1 METFIIPES
10 ESRYANAM
18 RFLFLGQLF
27 FGSVLGLTLIGC
39 SGSKEVA
46 GGPAFG
52 VAGEPL
58 TKPLATNGKMHPM
71 AKHIEI
77 SGYRLS
83 EPKPGTLRVKMNV
96 VNHSRAD
103 LGEVPMKVRITAA
116 GAKPEDPPVAEV
128 TFKVALGPEESKQVE
143 PTYPSKL
150 RVYELPDWQF
160 LRCTVEIG
168 PFN

>member
-1 METFIIPES
+1 
-10 ESRYANAM
+10 M
-18 RFLFLGQLF
+18 RSLLLLV
-27 FGSVLGLTLIGC
+27 FGLVLVGC

-46 GGPAFG
+46 SSPASG
-52 VAGEPL
+52 LAVEPL

-71 AKHIEI
+71 AKQIEI

-83 EPKPGTLRVKMNV
+83 EVKPGTLRIRMNV

-103 LGEVPMKVRITAA
+103 LGDVPMRVRITAN

-128 TFKVALGPEESKQVE
+128 TFNVSLGPEESKQVE

-168 PFN
+168 PFK

>member
-1 METFIIPES
+1 MNLYYPSGLTN
-10 ESRYANAM
+10 RGKLVAM
-18 RFLFLGQLF
+18 RILLLFA
-27 FGSVLGLTLIGC
+27 LGLILVGC

-46 GGPAFG
+46 NAPASG
-52 VAGEPL
+52 LAVEPL
-58 TKPLATNGKMHPM
+58 TKPVATNGKMHPM

-83 EPKPGTLRVKMNV
+83 EVKPGTLRVRMNV
-96 VNHSRAD
+96 VNHSGAD
-103 LGEVPMKVRITAA
+103 LGEVPMRVRVTAA

-128 TFKVALGPEESKQVE
+128 TFKVSLGPEESKQVE

-168 PFN
+168 PVN